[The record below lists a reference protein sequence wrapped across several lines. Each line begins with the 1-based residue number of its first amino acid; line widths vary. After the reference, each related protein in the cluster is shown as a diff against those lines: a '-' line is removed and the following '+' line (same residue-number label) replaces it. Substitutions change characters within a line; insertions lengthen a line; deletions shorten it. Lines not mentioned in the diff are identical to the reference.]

1 MTNQELK
8 TKFKQIMLDHLKEKG
23 WPNVAN
29 RDQLV
34 FDELLHMWDKIHQ
47 TGLVPKGYTFE
58 HFKTV
63 AIQMYNFTEMKRHFD
78 TLVGKRK

>member
-34 FDELLHMWDKIHQ
+34 FDELLHM
-47 TGLVPKGYTFE
+47 
-58 HFKTV
+58 
-63 AIQMYNFTEMKRHFD
+63 
-78 TLVGKRK
+78 